1 MNKHLIWIKV
11 PSDMPQGARV
21 QMSEILTEAFKNT
34 TFGFFIVPEQF
45 DVMSRAEVKE
55 WIEDL
60 LRELN
65 GDALKERMK

>member
-11 PSDMPQGARV
+11 PSDMSQAAT
-21 QMSEILTEAFKNT
+21 QHMSEILTDAFKGSA
-34 TFGFFIVPEQF
+34 FGFFIVPEKF
-45 DVMSRAEVKE
+45 DVLDRAEVKE